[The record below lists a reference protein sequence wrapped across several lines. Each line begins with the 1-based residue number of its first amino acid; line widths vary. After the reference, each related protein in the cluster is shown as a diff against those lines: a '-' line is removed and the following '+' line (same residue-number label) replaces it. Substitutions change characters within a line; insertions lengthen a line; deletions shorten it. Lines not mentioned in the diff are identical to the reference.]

1 MSKQNSLIVGAAGES
16 AVAAM
21 FFKLGCQVYTPAFG
35 SPDSDLIADVGGKLL
50 RIQVKTMEGDAPA
63 IRFCSQN
70 GNKSYYTGK
79 VDWLAFYS
87 AHYGVAAFLRPE
99 EAHCDPT
106 MWFCDPPENTR
117 IVRGMRYARD
127 YPIERVIRE
136 AET

>member
-50 RIQVKTMEGDAPA
+50 RIQVKTMESNSQR
-63 IRFCSQN
+63 IRFCSRN
-70 GNKSYYTGK
+70 GRKHDYVGK
-79 VDWLAFYS
+79 VDWIAFHS
-87 AHYGVAAFLRPE
+87 LHHGVTAFLKPE
-99 EAHCDPT
+99 ETRSDPVL
-106 MWFCDPPENTR
+106 WFDDTEPRNKGVER
-117 IVRGMRYARD
+117 HYAKN